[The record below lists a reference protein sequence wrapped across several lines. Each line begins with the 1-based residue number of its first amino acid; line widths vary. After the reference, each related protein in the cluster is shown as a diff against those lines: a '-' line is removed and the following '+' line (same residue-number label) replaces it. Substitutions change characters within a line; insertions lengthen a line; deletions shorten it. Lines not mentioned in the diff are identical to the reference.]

1 MVQKL
6 VTSMNTPI
14 EFQNKHTTKIA
25 GTYVFNNGPVEFD
38 HDANR
43 HLEVHLNPAVRQGM
57 LQGVGAVSVGALAEL
72 AKRMILNS
80 NN

>member
-6 VTSMNTPI
+6 VTNMNTPI
-14 EFQNKHTTKIA
+14 EFQNKRTTKIA
-25 GTYVFNNGPVEFD
+25 GTYILNNGPVEFD
-38 HDANR
+38 HDTNR
-43 HLEVHLNPAVRQGM
+43 HLEVYLNPAVRQGM

-72 AKRMILNS
+72 AKRMILN

>member
-1 MVQKL
+1 
-6 VTSMNTPI
+6 MNTPI

-25 GTYVFNNGPVEFD
+25 GTYVLNNGPVEFD

-43 HLEVHLNPAVRQGM
+43 HYLNPAVRQGM

-72 AKRMILNS
+72 AKRMILN

>member
-1 MVQKL
+1 
-6 VTSMNTPI
+6 MNTPI
-14 EFQNKHTTKIA
+14 EFQSKHTIKTA
-25 GTYVFNNGPVEFD
+25 GTYALNNGPVEFD

-57 LQGVGAVSVGALAEL
+57 LQGIGAISVGAAAEL
-72 AKRMILNS
+72 AKHMILNS

>member
-1 MVQKL
+1 
-6 VTSMNTPI
+6 MNTPI
-14 EFQNKHTTKIA
+14 EFQNKRTTKIT
-25 GTYVFNNGPVEFD
+25 GTYILNNGPVEFD
-38 HDANR
+38 HDTNR

-72 AKRMILNS
+72 AKRMILN